1 MHTSHARKYKKCTVQ
16 NYQVMS
22 VNTAHSTPINK
33 DKKKRTLSSP
43 VHLLDSKKSKPTM
56 AHTSTEKMI
65 LEEEI
70 SECPES
76 LSVIHPSE
84 SMVESSRESMAGLL
98 PVANITLTDE
108 NIVQITTIV
117 KDSLN
122 VELPLM
128 VSSIITGVLEGLQSK
143 VASLEVENSQL
154 RFRVDLLES
163 KVDKTEQYSPRNC
176 LRLSG
181 INETDAKSID
191 NKVMEIANALG
202 ADISLEEID
211 RSHRLGKQKDS
222 GRPWDIIIKFTSYRS
237 CTVSHTANPGTL
249 LGFLL

>member
-1 MHTSHARKYKKCTVQ
+1 
-16 NYQVMS
+16 
-22 VNTAHSTPINK
+22 
-33 DKKKRTLSSP
+33 
-43 VHLLDSKKSKPTM
+43 
-56 AHTSTEKMI
+56 
-65 LEEEI
+65 
-70 SECPES
+70 
-76 LSVIHPSE
+76 
-84 SMVESSRESMAGLL
+84 MVESSSETMAGLL

-143 VASLEVENSQL
+143 ITSLEVENSQL
-154 RFRVDLLES
+154 RSRVDLLES
-163 KVDKTEQYSPRNC
+163 KVDKTEQYSRRNC

-181 INETDAKSID
+181 INETDGESVD

-202 ADISLEEID
+202 TDILLEEID

-222 GRPWDIIIKFTSYRS
+222 GRPRDIIIKFTSYRS
-237 CTVSHTANPGTL
+237 RQKLFTYKKQLKASGCKGVFINEDLTFIRDKIFNQAREMFKNKLNHGTWTKDGIIMIKDKNNKL
-249 LGFLL
+249 HRVETMQELDRLKSQFP